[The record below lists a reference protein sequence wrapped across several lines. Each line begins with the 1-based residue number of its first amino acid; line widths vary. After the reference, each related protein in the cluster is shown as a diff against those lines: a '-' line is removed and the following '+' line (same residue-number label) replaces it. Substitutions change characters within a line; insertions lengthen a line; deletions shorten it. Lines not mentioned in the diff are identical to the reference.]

1 MKQGTVKW
9 YDSKKGYGFI
19 SPDGEAKDVFV
30 HVSQLEKAGVAQAET
45 LVTEAGHLRLWPH
58 RHTTDGFYAAAWER
72 KA

>member
-30 HVSQLEKAGVAQAET
+30 HVSQLEKAGLPGLDSTQ
-45 LVTEAGHLRLWPH
+45 R
-58 RHTTDGFYAAAWER
+58 DGV
-72 KA
+72 

>member
-30 HVSQLEKAGVAQAET
+30 HVSQLERRAYPGLTVLREWGLKFMMTAGE
-45 LVTEAGHLRLWPH
+45 LRPDKLKFCNPILI
-58 RHTTDGFYAAAWER
+58 
-72 KA
+72 

>member
-30 HVSQLEKAGVAQAET
+30 HVSQLEKAGLPGLDSTQRVGFEIYDDRG
-45 LVTEAGHLRLWPH
+45 ELRPDKLKFCNPILI
-58 RHTTDGFYAAAWER
+58 
-72 KA
+72 